1 MKTASRS
8 IEFHRLPKDYA
19 GLVQMLPL
27 RPIHDRIDV
36 ANATEVIDALAGH
49 DLTADQEDYL
59 DVLSDLVDKYETE
72 SSPLRRT
79 ESTPLE
85 RLKFVVDQAGLSA
98 SDLGRLL
105 GNRALGSLL
114 LTGRRQLSKAHI
126 RRLAEHF
133 RLDPGYF
140 F

>member
-1 MKTASRS
+1 MKTATHSLDFR
-8 IEFHRLPKDYA
+8 RLPTDYA
-19 GLVQMLPL
+19 GLVSMLPL

-36 ANATEVIDALAGH
+36 ANASEVLDALAGH

-72 SSPLRRT
+72 HSPLRLA
-79 ESTPLE
+79 ESTPLD
-85 RLKFVVDQAGLSA
+85 RLKFVVEQAGLSA

-114 LTGRRQLSKAHI
+114 LTGRRQLSKSHI
-126 RRLAEHF
+126 RRLADHF